1 MDVSEENLK
10 LIEKIRKFRDCKE
23 LEETLKLENELL
35 KQEKEDYEEALVE
48 LSSELLDRADLLGKI
63 KDLEAENRKLLLE
76 RKRIENEYDFIVTTP
91 NDTSS
96 VYGEIREQLSNA
108 KKEVLVCSP
117 WITYLVDEFGDFNKK
132 INLKVIAN
140 FREEDVKSGITDLDK
155 FRVLKNLGAEI
166 RYNNNVHAKMI
177 FIDSRVAIISSANL
191 TRKGLSVN
199 YEAGVV
205 IKNQEKVKTALKFF
219 NGVWD
224 ESEPL
229 TEKMIQGMNH
239 K

>member
-1 MDVSEENLK
+1 MLHIYLRNNDIPFIINSSFTKRNQNDIKNVYKLAKSLGATAWYMFLIVPTGRGEELM
-10 LIEKIRKFRDCKE
+10 KE
-23 LEETLKLENELL
+23 LV
-35 KQEKEDYEEALVE
+35 EKEDYEEALVE

-166 RYNNNVHAKMI
+166 RYNNKCAC
-177 FIDSRVAIISSANL
+177 
-191 TRKGLSVN
+191 
-199 YEAGVV
+199 
-205 IKNQEKVKTALKFF
+205 
-219 NGVWD
+219 
-224 ESEPL
+224 
-229 TEKMIQGMNH
+229 
-239 K
+239 